1 MSNQNR
7 EVANFN
13 FKVAHM
19 GQNANF
25 DIPTNVCMANF
36 IELVKSKSY
45 EEFGISRN
53 SIIEVVETGQGGPNL
68 RGEDAP
74 ALVPDKNITIRTKFN
89 GVYTNVAFYIR
100 VLQ

>member
-13 FKVAHM
+13 FKVAHT

-25 DIPTNVCMANF
+25 AIPTNICMANF
-36 IELVKSKSY
+36 IELVKFKACQ
-45 EEFGISRN
+45 EFGINRE

>member
-1 MSNQNR
+1 MSNQNH
-7 EVANFN
+7 EVTNFN
-13 FKVAHM
+13 FKVAHT

-25 DIPTNVCMANF
+25 VIPTNVCMANF
-36 IELVKSKSY
+36 IEHVKSTSY

-53 SIIEVVETGQGGPNL
+53 SIIEVVEAGQGGANL
-68 RGEDAP
+68 RSEDAP

>member
-13 FKVAHM
+13 FKVAHT
-19 GQNANF
+19 GQFANF

-45 EEFGISRN
+45 EEFGLSRN

-74 ALVPDKNITIRTKFN
+74 ALVPEKNITISTKFN